1 MATIKVFDVNGARE
15 LHCFD
20 TLANV
25 PYITGYEDG
34 TEELPDFQIE
44 DEQIE

>member
-1 MATIKVFDVNGARE
+1 MATIKVFDANGEKE
-15 LHCFD
+15 LKCFD
-20 TLANV
+20 TLDNV
-25 PYITGYEDG
+25 SYITGFEDG

>member
-1 MATIKVFDVNGARE
+1 MAMIKVFDKNGCKE

-20 TLANV
+20 TLEDV
-25 PYITGYEDG
+25 QYITGFEDG

-44 DEQIE
+44 EDEQA